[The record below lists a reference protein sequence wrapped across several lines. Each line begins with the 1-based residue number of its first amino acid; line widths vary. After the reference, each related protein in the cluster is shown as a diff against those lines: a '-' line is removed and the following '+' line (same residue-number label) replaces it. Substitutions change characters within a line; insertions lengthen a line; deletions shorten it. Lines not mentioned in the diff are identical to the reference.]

1 MLLEF
6 THQSF
11 LNVAEV
17 GVLQA
22 CQLLELRRPPW
33 IYVALSSASTDDCT
47 SNQIL
52 IRVDKLVILKTE
64 QQKEIN
70 VLFEEADT
78 SFVLNRAAEM
88 LVTCEENP
96 LGLQEFNHIE
106 ERWSPVHIESN
117 FIENLCLLSY
127 EFIFLAGISQIIGA
141 GVPAVQSA

>member
-1 MLLEF
+1 LLLEF

-17 GVLQA
+17 SVLQA
-22 CQLLELRRPPW
+22 RQLLELRRPPW

-52 IRVDKLVILKTE
+52 IRVDELVILKTE

-88 LVTCEENP
+88 LVACIENP
-96 LGLQEFNHIE
+96 LGLEDFNDIE
-106 ERWSPVHIESN
+106 ERWSPVHIECN
-117 FIENLCLLSY
+117 FIENGCLLSY
-127 EFIFLAGISQIIGA
+127 ELIFLAGISQIIG
-141 GVPAVQSA
+141 GRLPAVQSA